1 MSISFGIYACP
12 SSVAWDD
19 IRKGPPLAAVRE
31 HLDRV
36 VNFDRYRT
44 IAGGKGQQAWRNP
57 RRQGQP
63 CRRNSR
69 LGGKA
74 SNGLR
79 MTPVS
84 TKGFSERSCC
94 LRFRT

>member
-44 IAGGKGQQAWRNP
+44 AA
-57 RRQGQP
+57 
-63 CRRNSR
+63 SR
-69 LGGKA
+69 SKA
-74 SNGLR
+74 L
-79 MTPVS
+79 
-84 TKGFSERSCC
+84 
-94 LRFRT
+94 

>member
-1 MSISFGIYACP
+1 MIRCQFKEPVMSISFGIYACP

-44 IAGGKGQQAWRNP
+44 IAGGKSQ
-57 RRQGQP
+57 
-63 CRRNSR
+63 
-69 LGGKA
+69 
-74 SNGLR
+74 
-79 MTPVS
+79 
-84 TKGFSERSCC
+84 
-94 LRFRT
+94 

>member
-1 MSISFGIYACP
+1 MSISFGIYARP

-44 IAGGKGQQAWRNP
+44 IAGGKGQQAWRKP
-57 RRQGQP
+57 
-63 CRRNSR
+63 
-69 LGGKA
+69 
-74 SNGLR
+74 
-79 MTPVS
+79 
-84 TKGFSERSCC
+84 
-94 LRFRT
+94 